1 MKDRSVPLRRAVLG
15 VLALTAAPAIAFAQ
29 QDTSRP
35 ELRAIETIVITAQKR
50 EESLQ
55 DVPIVVTTVS
65 EQKIRDTGVRDIK
78 DLMILTPGL
87 LVTSTVNDSVTTARI
102 RGIGTAGDNP
112 GLEPS
117 VGVLIDGV
125 YRPRNGVSF
134 GELGDVE
141 RIEVLKGPQ
150 GTLFGKNTSA
160 GVINIIPKKPTF
172 DHSVEAEISAGDY
185 GELGGSL
192 VLNGPI
198 ESETAAGRLF
208 VTARERDGFLDVN
221 TGAGPRT
228 EDEDTNLK
236 FYTARGQLLLMPTE
250 TLDVRV
256 ALDYTERDE
265 ICCAAPQFVAAP
277 AIQTANGTVPVVQN
291 ALNATQPGSFSVTP
305 DPFQRL
311 AFSNRSTQQSINDQG
326 ALVEANLTLPSDATV
341 TSITG
346 YRQWEA
352 IFGTDLDFTGV
363 DIIYKDPD
371 GSSATEF
378 DQLSQELRVAGE
390 VGRLNW
396 LVGAYYADEDLTSR
410 NRIIIGNQ
418 FQQYISRL
426 ITPNNPN
433 LLNQLAGMPNA
444 FPGGRGQRDVF
455 DQQSTSYALF
465 TNNSF
470 KITSSLTA
478 TLGANYTSQQ
488 KDLDTQYS
496 NENNGAG
503 CQALRNNFANIA
515 ANAQLQPALPTIYG
529 AGCATITDPLFNNV
543 MTTQSLDEQEFSGT
557 AKLAYRFS
565 DNVMSYGSYARG
577 YKGGGFNLDRERIN
591 ANVANNAAMGPLNAV
606 DQDTSFQR
614 ELVDSYELGLKT
626 TWAGNSLLLNT
637 ALFYQDYQD
646 FQLNTFTGV
655 QFVVTSLPQVISQG
669 VDLDMLWYTPI
680 RQLSLQGGFTYAET
694 TIEDFGTALV
704 FFRPER
710 KNDNLSFAPE
720 LSASLSATFEQPIG
734 SNYMFRSNLAAKYT
748 SEFNTGSNLDPRKMQ
763 DALTLVNARLGF
775 GTSNQSW
782 TVELWAQNLTDEEYI
797 QVAFDG
803 ALQGS
808 SVGPT
813 PTSMIDA
820 FLGAPRTY
828 GATARFKF

>member
-1 MKDRSVPLRRAVLG
+1 MIDRSVPLRRAVIG
-15 VLALTAAPAIAFAQ
+15 VLALSTAPAIAQEDA
-29 QDTSRP
+29 SRP

-55 DVPIVVTTVS
+55 DVPIVVTTLS
-65 EQKIRDTGVRDIK
+65 EQRLRDTGVRDIK

-87 LVTSTVNDSVTTARI
+87 LVTSTVNETNTTVRI

-112 GLEPS
+112 GLESS
-117 VGVLIDGV
+117 VGVTIDGV
-125 YRPRNGVSF
+125 YRPRSGVSF

-160 GVINIIPKKPTF
+160 GVINVIPKKPTF
-172 DHSVEAEISAGDY
+172 DHSVDVEVSAGDF

-198 ESETAAGRLF
+198 ESDIAAARLS

-221 TGAGPRT
+221 RGGGPRT
-228 EDEDTNLK
+228 EDEDNNLK
-236 FYTARGQLLLMPTE
+236 FYTARGQLLLLPSE
-250 TLDVRV
+250 TLDVRLV
-256 ALDYTERDE
+256 LDYTERDE
-265 ICCAAPQFVAAP
+265 ICCAAPQAIAAP
-277 AIQTANGTVPVVQN
+277 PIPTSNGLVPLVQL
-291 ALNATQPGSFSVTP
+291 ALNATQPGSFAATP

-311 AFSNRSTQQSINDQG
+311 AFSNRSTQQSVTDQG
-326 ALVEANLTLPSDATV
+326 ALVEANLTLPSDATL

-346 YRQWEA
+346 FRQWEA
-352 IFGTDLDFTGV
+352 IVGQDLDFTGV
-363 DIIYKDPD
+363 DIIYRDPD
-371 GSSATEF
+371 GSTANEF

-390 VGRLNW
+390 IGRLNW

-410 NRIIIGNQ
+410 NRLTAGNQ
-418 FQQYISRL
+418 FQQYFSRL

-433 LLNQLAGMPNA
+433 LIANLTGLPNA

-455 DQQSTSYALF
+455 EQQSTTYALF
-465 TNNSF
+465 TNNSI
-470 KITSSLTA
+470 KLTSAMTL
-478 TLGANYTSQQ
+478 TLGANFTDQE
-488 KDLDTQYS
+488 KELDTQYS
-496 NENNGAG
+496 NEDNGAG
-503 CQALRNNFANIA
+503 CQALRNNFASIA
-515 ANAQLQPALPTIYG
+515 GNSQLQPALPTIYG
-529 AGCATITDPLFNNV
+529 VGCITVVDPLFNNLATSQV
-543 MTTQSLDEQEFSGT
+543 LDEQQLSGT
-557 AKLAYRFS
+557 GKLAYRFTDS
-565 DNVMSYGSYARG
+565 VMAYGSYARG
-577 YKGGGFNLDRERIN
+577 YKGGGFNLERERIN
-591 ANVANNAAMGPLNAV
+591 GNVANNAQFGPLNAV
-606 DQDTSFQR
+606 DQDTSFRR

-646 FQLNTFTGV
+646 FQLNTFTGL

-669 VDLDMLWYTPI
+669 ADIDMLWYTPI
-680 RQLSLQGGFTYAET
+680 RQLSLQSGITYAET

-710 KNDNLSFAPE
+710 QDDTLSFAPE

-734 SNYMFRSNLAAKYT
+734 RNYMFRTNVGARYT
-748 SEFNTGSNLDPRKMQ
+748 SDYNTGSNLDPRKIQ
-763 DALTLVNARLGF
+763 ESITLVNARLGF
-775 GTSNQSW
+775 GTTDQTW
-782 TVELWAQNLTDEEYI
+782 TVELWAQNLTDEEYF
-797 QVAFDG
+797 QVAFD
-803 ALQGS
+803 ATLQGS
-808 SVGPT
+808 STGPT

-820 FLGAPRTY
+820 FLGAPRTF

>member
-1 MKDRSVPLRRAVLG
+1 MKDRSVPLRRAVLAA
-15 VLALTAAPAIAFAQ
+15 LALTTAPAIAQ
-29 QDTSRP
+29 QDNSRP

-65 EQKIRDTGVRDIK
+65 EQRIRDTGVRDIK

-87 LVTSTVNDSVTTARI
+87 LVTSTVNESVTTARI
-102 RGIGTAGDNP
+102 RGIGTVGDNP
-112 GLEPS
+112 GLESS

-160 GVINIIPKKPTF
+160 GVINVIPKKPTF
-172 DHSVEAEISAGDY
+172 DHGVDVEVTTGDY

-198 ESETAAGRLF
+198 ERETAAARLY

-221 TGAGPRT
+221 RGGGPRT
-228 EDEDTNLK
+228 DDEDNNLS
-236 FYTARGQLLLMPTE
+236 FYTARGQLLLLPTE
-250 TLDVRV
+250 TLDVRL

-265 ICCAAPQFVAAP
+265 ICCAAPQFAASPLP
-277 AIQTANGTVPVVQN
+277 AVQL
-291 ALNATQPGSFSVTP
+291 ALNNTQPGAFTQTP
-305 DPFQRL
+305 DPFQRQ
-311 AFSNRSTQQSINDQG
+311 AFANRSTQQSITDQG
-326 ALVEANLTLPSDATV
+326 ALIEANLTLPSSATI

-346 YRQWEA
+346 YRQWESV
-352 IFGTDLDFTGV
+352 FGTDLDFTGA
-363 DIIYKDPD
+363 DLIYRDPD

-390 VGRLNW
+390 IGRVNW

-410 NRIIIGNQ
+410 NRIAVGNQ

-433 LLNQLAGMPNA
+433 LIAQLSGLPNA

-455 DQQSTSYALF
+455 DQQSTTYALF
-465 TNNSF
+465 TNNSI
-470 KITSSLTA
+470 KLTSGLTL
-478 TLGANYTSQQ
+478 TLGANYTDQQ
-488 KDLDTQYS
+488 KDLDTQYR
-496 NENNGAG
+496 NENNGTG

-515 ANAQLQPALPTIYG
+515 GNAQLQPALPTIYG

-543 MTTQSLDEQEFSGT
+543 TTSQTLDEQQWSGT

-565 DNVMSYGSYARG
+565 DNVLSYGSYARG

-591 ANVANNAAMGPLNAV
+591 ANVANDAQLGPLNAV
-606 DQDTSFQR
+606 DQDTSFGR

-646 FQLNTFTGV
+646 FQLNTFTGL

-680 RQLSLQGGFTYAET
+680 RQLSLQSGITYAQT

-710 KNDNLSFAPE
+710 KDDNLSFAPE

-734 SNYMFRSNLAAKYT
+734 RNYMFRTNLAAKYT
-748 SEFNTGSNLDPRKMQ
+748 SEYNTGSNLDPRKIQ
-763 DALTLVNARLGF
+763 EALTLVNARLGF
-775 GTSNQSW
+775 GTADQSW

-797 QVAFDG
+797 QVAFD
-803 ALQGS
+803 ATLQGS
-808 SVGPT
+808 SAGPT

>member
-15 VLALTAAPAIAFAQ
+15 ALALTAAPAIAIAQ

-65 EQKIRDTGVRDIK
+65 EQRIRDSGVRDIK

-87 LVTSTVNDSVTTARI
+87 LVTSTVNESVTTARI
-102 RGIGTAGDNP
+102 RGIGTVGDNP
-112 GLEPS
+112 GLESS

-160 GVINIIPKKPTF
+160 GVINVIPKKPTF
-172 DHSVEAEISAGDY
+172 DHGVEAEVSAGDY

-192 VLNGPI
+192 MLNGPI
-198 ESETAAGRLF
+198 ESEIAAGRLF
-208 VTARERDGFLDVN
+208 VTARQRDGFLDVN
-221 TGAGPRT
+221 RGGGPRT
-228 EDEDTNLK
+228 DDEDSNLK

-250 TLDVRV
+250 SLDVRL
-256 ALDYTERDE
+256 ALDYTDRDE
-265 ICCAAPQFVAAP
+265 ICCAAPQLAASP
-277 AIQTANGTVPVVQN
+277 AIQTSNGLVPVVQL
-291 ALNATQPGSFSVTP
+291 ALNNTQPGAFAQTP

-311 AFSNRSTQQSINDQG
+311 AFANRSTQQSITDQG
-326 ALVEANLTLPSDATV
+326 ALIEANLTLPSSATI

-352 IFGTDLDFTGV
+352 ITAQDLDFTGV
-363 DIIYKDPD
+363 DIVYRDPD
-371 GSSATEF
+371 GSYATEI

-390 VGRLNW
+390 IGRVNW
-396 LVGAYYADEDLTSR
+396 LVGAYYADEDLTFRSR
-410 NRIIIGNQ
+410 TVVGNQ
-418 FQQYISRL
+418 FQQYFSRL

-433 LLNQLAGMPNA
+433 LIAQLTGLPNA

-455 DQQSTSYALF
+455 DQQSTTYALF
-465 TNNSF
+465 TNNSI
-470 KITSSLTA
+470 KLTSGLTF
-478 TLGANYTSQQ
+478 TLGANYTDQQ

-496 NENNGAG
+496 NDNNGAG
-503 CQALRNNFANIA
+503 CQALRNNYAAIA
-515 ANAQLQPALPTIYG
+515 GNAQLQPALLTIYG
-529 AGCATITDPLFNNV
+529 GGCTTITDPLFNSL
-543 MTTQSLDEQEFSGT
+543 TTSQTLDEQQVSGT

-591 ANVANNAAMGPLNAV
+591 SNVANNAAQGALNAV
-606 DQDTSFQR
+606 DQDTSFGR

-626 TWAGNSLLLNT
+626 TWAGNSLLLNS

-646 FQLNTFTGV
+646 FQLNTFTGL

-669 VDLDMLWYTPI
+669 VDVDMLWYTPI
-680 RQLSLQGGFTYAET
+680 RQLSLQGGITYAQT
-694 TIEDFGTALV
+694 TIEDYGTALV

-710 KNDNLSFAPE
+710 KDDNLSFAPE

-734 SNYMFRSNLAAKYT
+734 SNYMFRTNLAAKYT
-748 SEFNTGSNLDPRKMQ
+748 SEYNTGSNLDPRKIQ
-763 DALTLVNARLGF
+763 EALTLVNARLGF
-775 GTSNQSW
+775 GTSDQSW
-782 TVELWAQNLTDEEYI
+782 TIELWAQNLTDEEYI
-797 QVAFDG
+797 QVAIDG
-803 ALQGS
+803 TLQGS
-808 SVGPT
+808 SAGQT